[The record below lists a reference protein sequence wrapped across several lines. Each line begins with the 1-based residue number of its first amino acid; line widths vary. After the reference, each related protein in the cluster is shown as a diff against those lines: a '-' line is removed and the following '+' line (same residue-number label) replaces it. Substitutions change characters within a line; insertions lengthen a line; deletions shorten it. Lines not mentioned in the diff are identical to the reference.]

1 MLKKEFGHSRSPDFI
16 GLQANKK
23 LSEVLLDKNA
33 E

>member
-1 MLKKEFGHSRSPDFI
+1 MLKKEFGPSRSPDFI

-23 LSEVLLDKNA
+23 LSEVFLNKKD